1 MLLARILKQFLGVL
15 VAVLGGWL
23 AGILFA
29 FAWAAVDVTTHPGE
43 VPAIA
48 LFVLPWIVALGS
60 AAFIYPVLLALVPL
74 YFFVPRSSP
83 LRRWPI
89 CTSLGALAGVCIVF
103 GFLSRPNV
111 NPPES
116 KLSWYILAA
125 VIGSATCFVGS
136 TTREHFGT
144 LRRK

>member
-29 FAWAAVDVTTHPGE
+29 FAWAAVDVTTHHGE

-60 AAFIYPVLLALVPL
+60 AGLYLSRSACLGPAFFAVM
-74 YFFVPRSSP
+74 
-83 LRRWPI
+83 
-89 CTSLGALAGVCIVF
+89 ALAHLQKF
-103 GFLSRPNV
+103 GRTGWRVHCFRIPF
-111 NPPES
+111 
-116 KLSWYILAA
+116 AA
-125 VIGSATCFVGS
+125 SAITAKNAG
-136 TTREHFGT
+136 
-144 LRRK
+144 RRNTAGPRQ

>member
-60 AAFIYPVLLALVPL
+60 AAFIYPVLLALV
-74 YFFVPRSSP
+74 SSRV
-83 LRRWPI
+83 LRRY
-89 CTSLGALAGVCIVF
+89 GAGPSAQVWAHWLACALF
-103 GFLSRPNV
+103 SDSFR
-111 NPPES
+111 
-116 KLSWYILAA
+116 
-125 VIGSATCFVGS
+125 
-136 TTREHFGT
+136 
-144 LRRK
+144 

>member
-1 MLLARILKQFLGVL
+1 V
-15 VAVLGGWL
+15 V
-23 AGILFA
+23 
-29 FAWAAVDVTTHPGE
+29 
-43 VPAIA
+43 
-48 LFVLPWIVALGS
+48 PWIVALGS

-83 LRRWPI
+83 LWRWPI
-89 CTSLGALAGVCIVF
+89 GTSLGALAGVCIVF

-144 LRRK
+144 LKRK

>member
-15 VAVLGGWL
+15 VAVLGCWL

-48 LFVLPWIVALGS
+48 LFVLAWIVALGS

-83 LRRWPI
+83 LWRWPI
-89 CTSLGALAGVCIVF
+89 CTSLGARLACALFSDSFRGLTSIRPRANCRGTFSEPSSVQLRA
-103 GFLSRPNV
+103 LSVQPRANI
-111 NPPES
+111 S
-116 KLSWYILAA
+116 
-125 VIGSATCFVGS
+125 G
-136 TTREHFGT
+136 H
-144 LRRK
+144 